1 MAREPIDRSNPL
13 DRRMLDD
20 FGLQRDRTSQS
31 PGGIAHEAK
40 RLAGNAPLASSHG
53 EYEPSKSLEKQ
64 WRSIYSVRSREEL
77 RAEQDLLDTEQER
90 LYLSEYR
97 DEAAI
102 GLNRMQRALVAELLA
117 AMSDE

>member
-1 MAREPIDRSNPL
+1 MARDPIDRNNPI
-13 DRRMLDD
+13 DRRMIDD
-20 FGLQRDRTSQS
+20 FKEQRDRISHS
-31 PGGIAHEAK
+31 PGGIEHEAR
-40 RLAGNAPLASSHG
+40 RLGRNTLPASDRG

-64 WRSIYSVRSREEL
+64 WRSIYSVKSREEL
-77 RAEQDLLDTEQER
+77 RAEQDLLDTEEER
-90 LYLSEYR
+90 LHLSEYR